1 MEPPGP
7 KLLRRKTSEGAMWQE
22 QAATALPHP
31 RHMVGM
37 VKEIKEDAVLEEDGS
52 LPNTLHVLTQ

>member
-1 MEPPGP
+1 
-7 KLLRRKTSEGAMWQE
+7 MWQE

-37 VKEIKEDAVLEEDGS
+37 VKEIKEDSVLEEDGS
-52 LPNTLHVLTQ
+52 LPSTLHVLTQ